1 MNMQKA
7 LSYTRQAIEDY
18 HMISDH
24 DVIAVGLSGGKDSF
38 TLLSVLARLQ
48 TFYPHSFTLHAITVD
63 LGFSNQNF
71 DEITKFCESLDI
83 PYHIVTTQIADI
95 IFENRKESN
104 PCSLCA
110 KLRKGALNQKA
121 LELGC
126 NKIAYAHHMDDVIET
141 MFLSLLYEGR
151 FSTFSPVTKLDRT
164 KLTLIRPLIYIPE
177 YEVIGFTKRMQFPV
191 AKNPCPADGYTK
203 RESVKQLLHQLEQ
216 KDRHLKK
223 RLFHAIVTGSTDDW
237 KLNRND
243 ISI

>member
-1 MNMQKA
+1 
-7 LSYTRQAIEDY
+7 
-18 HMISDH
+18 
-24 DVIAVGLSGGKDSF
+24 
-38 TLLSVLARLQ
+38 
-48 TFYPHSFTLHAITVD
+48 
-63 LGFSNQNF
+63 
-71 DEITKFCESLDI
+71 
-83 PYHIVTTQIADI
+83 
-95 IFENRKESN
+95 
-104 PCSLCA
+104 
-110 KLRKGALNQKA
+110 
-121 LELGC
+121 
-126 NKIAYAHHMDDVIET
+126 MDDVIET

-203 RESVKQLLHQLEQ
+203 RESVKQLLHQLGQ

-223 RLFHAIVTGSTDDW
+223 RLFHAIVTGSTEDW

>member
-95 IFENRKESN
+95 IFEKRNS
-104 PCSLCA
+104 
-110 KLRKGALNQKA
+110 
-121 LELGC
+121 
-126 NKIAYAHHMDDVIET
+126 
-141 MFLSLLYEGR
+141 
-151 FSTFSPVTKLDRT
+151 
-164 KLTLIRPLIYIPE
+164 IR
-177 YEVIGFTKRMQFPV
+177 
-191 AKNPCPADGYTK
+191 
-203 RESVKQLLHQLEQ
+203 
-216 KDRHLKK
+216 
-223 RLFHAIVTGSTDDW
+223 W
-237 KLNRND
+237 
-243 ISI
+243 